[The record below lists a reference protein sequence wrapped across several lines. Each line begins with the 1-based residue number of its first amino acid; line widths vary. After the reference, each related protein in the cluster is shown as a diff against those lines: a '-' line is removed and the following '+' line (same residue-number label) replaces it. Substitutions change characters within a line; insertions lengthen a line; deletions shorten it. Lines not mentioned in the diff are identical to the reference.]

1 MLRGGTFDSQWSK
14 EGKVFSLLYCLSR
27 LCFFSLGSLPTCK
40 GCSNTLWRETSN
52 PQYGST
58 EVTKIFIGIVIVLI
72 LNQGWEFYVL
82 RTRGFQSTMISL
94 KSCVLIVLGVGKV
107 QSTKL
112 LNGRDFIW
120 RRKVN
125 LIKEEQKSEVSPLMS
140 QIKFPWIHFMFFRS
154 AFETWKK
161 NSTVEKEQKRN
172 KIIGDRFFAKAILFK
187 VSERSKQS
195 CSIRAFSRSI
205 NHPVIHSDSQLRVV
219 SSSVT

>member
-1 MLRGGTFDSQWSK
+1 MSSVSFAWIVFDDCLTCNLWLRYISSLHMLRGGTFDSQWSK

-112 LNGRDFIW
+112 LNGRDFLFGGGRLIW
-120 RRKVN
+120 SRKSNRV
-125 LIKEEQKSEVSPLMS
+125 KSPLWCRRLNFLWY
-140 QIKFPWIHFMFFRS
+140 I
-154 AFETWKK
+154 
-161 NSTVEKEQKRN
+161 
-172 KIIGDRFFAKAILFK
+172 
-187 VSERSKQS
+187 S
-195 CSIRAFSRSI
+195 CS
-205 NHPVIHSDSQLRVV
+205 SDQHLKRGRKTVQ
-219 SSSVT
+219 

>member
-72 LNQGWEFYVL
+72 LIKVGNFMSCVREDFNRQWYPL
-82 RTRGFQSTMISL
+82 RA
-94 KSCVLIVLGVGKV
+94 VLIVLGVGKV

>member
-40 GCSNTLWRETSN
+40 GCSNTLWRETSK
-52 PQYGST
+52 PQHGST

-72 LNQGWEFYVL
+72 LIKVGNFMSCVREDFNRQWYPL
-82 RTRGFQSTMISL
+82 RA
-94 KSCVLIVLGVGKV
+94 VLIVLGVGKV

-112 LNGRDFIW
+112 LNGGGFLFGGGRLIW
-120 RRKVN
+120 SRKS
-125 LIKEEQKSEVSPLMS
+125 KRVSLLMS

-172 KIIGDRFFAKAILFK
+172 KIIGDKFFAKAILFK